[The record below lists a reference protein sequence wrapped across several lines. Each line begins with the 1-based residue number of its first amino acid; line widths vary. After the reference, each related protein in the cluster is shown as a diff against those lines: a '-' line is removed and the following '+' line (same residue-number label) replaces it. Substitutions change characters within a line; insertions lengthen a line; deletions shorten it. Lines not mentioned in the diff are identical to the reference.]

1 MCCTSKFTSHV
12 TMAPNFFFIIVNTF
26 FTNLT
31 TVTLLKY
38 MFFFF
43 THDQISI
50 KVFVHYFSAVLILLK
65 HCFNKFISSIFAS
78 KNNNWLSK
86 PIINTNNFVSKT
98 ARRVILIFLRV
109 RTFIAFGTL

>member
-1 MCCTSKFTSHV
+1 MCYTSKFTSHV
-12 TMAPNFFFIIVNTF
+12 TMVPNFFFIIVNKV
-26 FTNLT
+26 FTNLK

-78 KNNNWLSK
+78 NNSWLSK
-86 PIINTNNFVSKT
+86 PIINTNNFVSET
-98 ARRVILIFLRV
+98 ARRVILIFFRV
-109 RTFIAFGTL
+109 RTFIAFGFL